1 MFNTKKFSKILK
13 RIKKLRNSK
22 FAKNQVVQ
30 VSLVF
35 FLFSAISLT
44 LYNLAF
50 LGRIFPGVYIAGIN
64 VGTKTIP
71 EAIELLENEIVP
83 PTTLVLKLQDKTF
96 EVDLETL
103 DFSYDLER
111 SSLSAYGLSR
121 TGNIIYDQYR
131 KLLSPFRRSH
141 LGLRVNIDQKGLKE
155 TLAVIAGQVIVE
167 PIYPSASYKN
177 KVVAIEKGK
186 AGTTLDTKALSAE
199 SLYSLSF
206 AKTNPIFLTT
216 DTIDPTLTDEEAD
229 AFRQRAEQLVGKTL
243 SFEFEFQNFVYKE
256 NDIFKILN
264 PLGDYKE
271 EAIESLVEEIA
282 DQINRDPQNPVFV
295 FEGGRVQEF
304 APAKEG
310 VLVKVEELK
319 GKIITDLRELEATD
333 TKLASINIPVDSS
346 PADLNTKEVNN
357 LGINELL
364 GRGTSR
370 FSGSIAS
377 RIYNIGH
384 AAGKFNGVLVEPGEI
399 FSFNNT
405 LGDVSTYTGYKQAYI
420 IKDGQT
426 VLGDGG
432 GVCQVSTTFFR
443 AVLDAGLPVVERRA
457 HSYRVGYYEQDSP
470 VGFDA
475 TVYSPTTDLKIKND
489 TPAHILIQT
498 YFEPKTASLT
508 FEIYGTN
515 DGRIA
520 TTTKP
525 VVSGITA
532 PPEDLYTDDPNLPAG
547 KIEQIDYK
555 AWGAKASFKYTVERD
570 GEVIQSKT
578 FYSNYQPWQAKF
590 LRGTGPVNE

>member
-1 MFNTKKFSKILK
+1 MFNTKKFPKILK
-13 RIKKLRNSK
+13 RIRKLRNSK
-22 FAKNQVVQ
+22 FAKNQVVRA
-30 VSLVF
+30 SLALF
-35 FLFSAISLT
+35 IFSAISLT

-50 LGRIFPGVYIAGIN
+50 LGRIFPGTYIAGVNISA
-64 VGTKTIP
+64 KTIP
-71 EAIELLENEIVP
+71 EAIEILENEVVA
-83 PTTLVLKLQDKTF
+83 PTILVFKQGDKTF

-103 DFSYDLER
+103 NFSYDFER
-111 SSLSAYGLSR
+111 SALGAYDLFR

-131 KLLSPFRRSH
+131 KVLSPFKHSS

-155 TLAVIAGQVIVE
+155 TLAVIADQVIVE
-167 PIYPSASYKN
+167 PVYPSASYKN
-177 KVVAIEKGK
+177 KAVAIEKGK
-186 AGTTLDTKALSAE
+186 AGTTLNTKALNAE

-216 DTIDPTLTDEEAD
+216 NTVDPVLADKEID
-229 AFRQRAEQLVGKTL
+229 AFRQRAEQLVGKSL
-243 SFEFEFQNFVYKE
+243 SLKFEFQNFVYKE

-264 PLGDYKE
+264 PLGDYNE
-271 EAIESLVEEIA
+271 EVIENLVQEIA
-282 DQINRDPQNPVFV
+282 DQVNRDPQNPVFV
-295 FEGGRVQEF
+295 FEGGRVEEF

-310 VLVKVEELK
+310 VLVKVEDLK
-319 GKIITDLRELEATD
+319 GKIITNLREFETTD
-333 TKLASINIPVDSS
+333 TKLASINIPVKSS
-346 PADLNTKEVNN
+346 PSDLNTEEVNN
-357 LGINELL
+357 LGINELI

-377 RIYNIGH
+377 RIFNIGH
-384 AAGKFNGVLVEPGEI
+384 AAGRFNGVLVKPGEI

-405 LGDVSTYTGYKQAYI
+405 LGDISAYTGYKQAYI

-457 HSYRVGYYEQDSP
+457 HSYRVGYYEQDSS

-525 VVSGITA
+525 VVSGVTA

-547 KIEQIDYK
+547 KIEQIDFK
-555 AWGAKASFKYTVERD
+555 AWGAKASFKYIVKRD
-570 GEVIQSKT
+570 GEVIQNKT
-578 FYSNYQPWQAKF
+578 FYSNYRPWQARF
-590 LRGTGPVNE
+590 LRGTGPVQ